1 MKFTVPAT
9 TDLTK
14 APDVYDFEFE
24 SGYAYGNYTTNYV
37 NLLIADEDRGWKTT
51 LPEWHALF
59 KMLAEQM
66 VLEGLDINAWRMWAG
81 NTVLFSEGDDSA
93 VFAFTRDDEGI
104 KGDDDFDVEITLE
117 DGNWVLTVF
126 AQDEDEE
133 WIGEDA
139 DSIQD
144 VIDMWGYVF
153 ID

>member
-14 APDVYDFEFE
+14 APDVFDFEFE
-24 SGYAYGNYTTNYV
+24 GGYAYGNYTPNYV
-37 NLLIADEDRGWKTT
+37 NLLIANEDRGWKTT

-66 VLEGLDINAWRMWAG
+66 TKEGMNINEWRLWG
-81 NTVLFSEGDDSA
+81 GHTVMFSEGDESA
-93 VFAFTRDDEGI
+93 IFDFARDDEI
-104 KGDDDFDVEITLE
+104 QDDNFDVEIALE

-126 AQDEDEE
+126 AQDEDED

-144 VIDMWGYVF
+144 VIDMWSYEF

>member
-1 MKFTVPAT
+1 MKFVTPAI
-9 TDLTK
+9 TDLAK

-24 SGYAYGNYTTNYV
+24 SGYAYGNYTPNYV

-59 KMLAEQM
+59 KMLADQM
-66 VLEGLDINAWRMWAG
+66 VLEGMDIKAWRMWSG
-81 NTVLFSEGDDSA
+81 DTVIFSEGDDSA
-93 VFAFTRDDEGI
+93 VFDFARDDDEN
-104 KGDDDFDVEITLE
+104 GDDNFDVEIALE

-126 AQDEDEE
+126 AQDEDED

-144 VIDMWGYVF
+144 VIDMWTYEF

>member
-1 MKFTVPAT
+1 MKFVTPAI
-9 TDLTK
+9 TDLAKT
-14 APDVYDFEFE
+14 PDVYDFEFE
-24 SGYAYGNYTTNYV
+24 SGYAYGNYTPNYV

-66 VLEGLDINAWRMWAG
+66 TKEGMAISEWRMWSG
-81 NTVLFSEGDDSA
+81 DTVMFSEGDDSA
-93 VFAFTRDDEGI
+93 VFDFARDDDEN
-104 KGDDDFDVEITLE
+104 GDDNFDVEIALE

-126 AQDEDEE
+126 AQDADEE

-144 VIDMWGYVF
+144 VIDMWEYEF
-153 ID
+153 ED

>member
-1 MKFTVPAT
+1 MKFTVPAS

-14 APDVYDFEFE
+14 APDVFNFEFE
-24 SGYAYGNYTTNYV
+24 SGYAYGNYTPNYV

-66 VLEGLDINAWRMWAG
+66 TKEGLDINAWRMWSG
-81 NTVLFSEGDDSA
+81 ETVMFSEGDESA
-93 VFAFTRDDEGI
+93 VFDFARDDDEN
-104 KGDDDFDVEITLE
+104 GDDNFDVEIALE

-139 DSIQD
+139 ESIQD
-144 VIDMWGYVF
+144 VIDMWTYEF
-153 ID
+153 ED

>member
-14 APDVYDFEFE
+14 APDVCDFEFE
-24 SGYAYGNYTTNYV
+24 SGYAYGNYTPNYV

-126 AQDEDEE
+126 AQDEDEN